1 MYIYSRLIYTN
12 QFMKNKI
19 DPLHLD
25 SRRTFLMQGS
35 LLAGSYLVQPQALF
49 DKYKQA
55 SWTVGQVMDKF
66 IS

>member
-1 MYIYSRLIYTN
+1 
-12 QFMKNKI
+12 MKNKI